1 MAGKCSQRKI
11 WPWSTFGAQRVHWN
25 GHLRQIKINL
35 SSFPSLFAPI
45 TIVYPQLFNNQ
56 YLSIHPPHTCVKHS
70 QGLRQL
76 ILMSSISQKWRRQ
89 RLLIPILLWRYLRM
103 YVHLVVSGTFSSAS
117 RVGLLVFWLRSS
129 AESKLEKANFLSDFE
144 KREVQKFVVW
154 SVSEELYPS
163 GDKVTYEKV
172 SNLTSCVFPRFC
184 HIFAPQILRATS
196 WVIGG
201 QTAPGTPSPQCLLT
215 SLGSNFLLRCLFYLL
230 LSFCI
235 LKDFKKAFW

>member
-1 MAGKCSQRKI
+1 MFTKKNLALINI
-11 WPWSTFGAQRVHWN
+11 WCPESTLKWTSKTDKN
-25 GHLRQIKINL
+25 K
-35 SSFPSLFAPI
+35 SFFLPSLFAPI
-45 TIVYPQLFNNQ
+45 TTVYPQLFNNQ

-144 KREVQKFVVW
+144 KREVQKFVV
-154 SVSEELYPS
+154 
-163 GDKVTYEKV
+163 
-172 SNLTSCVFPRFC
+172 
-184 HIFAPQILRATS
+184 
-196 WVIGG
+196 
-201 QTAPGTPSPQCLLT
+201 
-215 SLGSNFLLRCLFYLL
+215 
-230 LSFCI
+230 
-235 LKDFKKAFW
+235 

>member
-1 MAGKCSQRKI
+1 MLKLDDSFCILPLLSWANMAGKCSQRKI

-117 RVGLLVFWLRSS
+117 RVGLLVFLAKIKCRVKVGKSKFPFWLWEKGS
-129 AESKLEKANFLSDFE
+129 AEIC
-144 KREVQKFVVW
+144 
-154 SVSEELYPS
+154 
-163 GDKVTYEKV
+163 G
-172 SNLTSCVFPRFC
+172 
-184 HIFAPQILRATS
+184 
-196 WVIGG
+196 VICQWGII
-201 QTAPGTPSPQCLLT
+201 
-215 SLGSNFLLRCLFYLL
+215 
-230 LSFCI
+230 SFRR
-235 LKDFKKAFW
+235 